1 MQEAKMRNHYVDVD
15 GVKLVVQE
23 YEPAGEPVIFLHYGG
38 GNLAMWRGAV
48 PYFQETYHVVLLD
61 LRGHGRSDKPPTG
74 YHIDDMAGD
83 VAGVMDDLK
92 LDRAHVVGSSLGA
105 EVGLSLSANYP
116 GRVTSLVCEGAL
128 YSEFGPY
135 GIRDVS
141 EAEFKEWVA
150 RKLAKV
156 REKPETVYATPE
168 ALIEDSRRE
177 LEEDGWWNEHF
188 AAMTAYDVC
197 QIGEGRYTHG
207 WRKWARE
214 GYLRHYYGYRFEEYY
229 RRVVCPVLMLPSVEE
244 LADERIV
251 RAMRGLSQLV
261 SECRI
266 VHVPGSVHVAS
277 WLLNPGEMSEA
288 VLAFLAEVG
297 G

>member
-1 MQEAKMRNHYVDVD
+1 MREYHIDID
-15 GVKLVVQE
+15 GVMLVVQG

-38 GNLAMWRGAV
+38 GNLMMWRGVV
-48 PYFQETYHVVLLD
+48 PCFLETYHVVLLD
-61 LRGHGRSDKPPTG
+61 LRGHGRSDKPPAG

-83 VAGVMDDLK
+83 VAGVMDHLK

-105 EVGLSLSANYP
+105 EVGLSLAANFP
-116 GRVTSLVCEGAL
+116 DRVASLVCEGAL

-135 GIRDVS
+135 GIRDVP
-141 EAEFKEWVA
+141 EAESKEWVA
-150 RKLAKV
+150 RKLAKA
-156 REKPETVYATPE
+156 REMSETVYATPE
-168 ALIEDSRRE
+168 ALIEESRRE

-197 QIGEGRYTHG
+197 QIGEGRYTHS

-229 RRVVCPVLMLPSVEE
+229 RRVACPVLMLPSEEE

-251 RAMRGLSQLV
+251 RAMRGLSRLV

-266 VHVPGSVHVAS
+266 VRVPGSVHVAS

-297 G
+297 D